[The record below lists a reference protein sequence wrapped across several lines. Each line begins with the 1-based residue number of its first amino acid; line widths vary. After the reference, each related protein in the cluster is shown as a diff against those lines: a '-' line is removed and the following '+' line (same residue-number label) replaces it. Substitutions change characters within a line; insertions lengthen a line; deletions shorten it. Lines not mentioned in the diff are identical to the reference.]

1 MSNHGASIED
11 LSRMTLLGQPAA
23 ASMGEA
29 SSNNNNNNRDADDAN
44 QDGEVKRA
52 DSGLYFDDDDDLEKD
67 DKILISSNDARSKQ
81 VSSSDLRATSGTTN
95 VLIHRLRERISDWK
109 GVGLTQLKFQMDEQ
123 AVKVSELKEGYV
135 HSRKALVSSIRLFT
149 SRYACTPYI
158 HMHTCTHTLLSS
170 HLLCHNPCSLQL
182 S

>member
-29 SSNNNNNNRDADDAN
+29 SSNNNNRNADDAN

-52 DSGLYFDDDDDLEKD
+52 DSGLYFDDDDDSEKD
-67 DKILISSNDARSKQ
+67 DKELISPNDARSKQ
-81 VSSSDLRATSGTTN
+81 VSGSDLRATSGTTN

-109 GVGLTQLKFQMDEQ
+109 EVGLTELKFQMDEQ

-135 HSRKALVSSIRLFT
+135 HSRKALVSSIRIFT

-158 HMHTCTHTLLSS
+158 HMHTCTHTPLLY
-170 HLLCHNPCSLQL
+170 HNPCSSQL